1 MSLVF
6 HKNGDNFVQAE
17 AVDLSAGKEKEIQ
30 ELFETNLEQLTG
42 YQFVCSEFQIKN
54 KRIDTI
60 AFDTE
65 TGSFVIIEYKRDKN
79 SGLFDQGLAYLSL
92 ILQHKNDVFRKY
104 QEIDNSLNENDV
116 DWSQTRVVFVSPV
129 FSDTQIEAVNFKDLP
144 IELLRIKKFEN
155 EIVIVEEIEKSEDAE
170 NFADL
175 LKNIKV
181 ISEEKHYTEE
191 YHLEGKSQEIRNLY
205 YKFRDR
211 IRSLDESIKVE
222 AVKGWVSYFLSSR
235 RKDKFVGISFSKTGL
250 NFSLHIKRGT
260 LDDPQNLAEE
270 SPEDAH
276 YGKCSY
282 LVKNVNDEQN
292 FEYII
297 SLIQQALNEA
307 KEKLATN

>member
-1 MSLVF
+1 M
-6 HKNGDNFVQAE
+6 
-17 AVDLSAGKEKEIQ
+17 
-30 ELFETNLEQLTG
+30 FETNLEQLTG

-79 SGLFDQGLAYLSL
+79 YGLFDQGLAYLSL

-104 QEIDNSLNENDV
+104 QEIDNSLNDVNDV

-155 EIVIVEEIEKSEDAE
+155 EIVIIEEIEKSEDAE
-170 NFADL
+170 KFADL

-191 YHLEGKSQEIRNLY
+191 YHLESKSQEIRNLY
-205 YKFRDR
+205 CKFRDR

-222 AVKGWVSYFLSSR
+222 AVKGWVSYFLSSP
-235 RKDKFVGISFSKTGL
+235 RKDKFVGIGISKTGL
-250 NFSLHIKRGT
+250 TFNLHIKRGT

-270 SPEDAH
+270 TSKVDS

-307 KEKLATN
+307 KQKLATS

>member
-1 MSLVF
+1 M
-6 HKNGDNFVQAE
+6 
-17 AVDLSAGKEKEIQ
+17 
-30 ELFETNLEQLTG
+30 FETNLEQLTG

-79 SGLFDQGLAYLSL
+79 YGLFDQGLAYLSL

-104 QEIDNSLNENDV
+104 QEIDNSLNDV
-116 DWSQTRVVFVSPV
+116 NWSQTRVVFVSPV

-170 NFADL
+170 KFADL

-191 YHLEGKSQEIRNLY
+191 YHLESKSQEIRNLY
-205 YKFRDR
+205 CNCKFRDR

-235 RKDKFVGISFSKTGL
+235 RKDKFVGIGFSKTGL

-260 LDDPQNLAEE
+260 LDDPQNLAQET
-270 SPEDAH
+270 PEDAH
-276 YGKCSY
+276 YRKCSY
-282 LVKNVNDEQN
+282 LVKNINDEQN

-297 SLIQQALNEA
+297 SLIQQTLNEA
-307 KEKLATN
+307 KQKLATS